1 MSRSTRLRTRPSAP
15 DTPRA
20 PRKSKKKEEL
30 DTYGLVEENGG
41 RPFQLIEGLPSSE
54 SLPQYKATL
63 THPLSVRD
71 SAVLYSSMLSSRR
84 TWISSEMFDMLWSK
98 QFLSPGEKER
108 LEQEG
113 IDPESVDASAAR
125 EKMHKLCD
133 CVMFGGPH
141 AFSIRMFIV
150 KNEETEKK
158 WNDAIEQ
165 KKRRKEDRKKQ
176 ELEDKKM
183 KQELRK
189 QQQWGKKQ
197 DSDSQSHVLE
207 LKSSVVPPVQAPG
220 TAAQALPEAKK
231 PPVKRRPRKEENLT
245 PARSRSHTP
254 QQRRTLHQ
262 SSEDQKMITNLN
274 LMAQKNAELN
284 SLMVIVAGGRATSQ
298 QVEEFKKY
306 IEKARKMPSPPGW
319 KPATPPTAAPLT
331 QNRIDAQQRVV
342 QANVTD
348 RKIVDTSRPI
358 IPPELP
364 TSRPPE
370 RPPIKTETQSSLSP
384 NGTPA
389 NGEAVPRQKRKYTK
403 RKNVDTVPEQEDKS
417 MQLTTFQLKYMD
429 NADIVFEYVE
439 NPNKRYSFPKDAI
452 LEPLEDGE
460 SYLMSW
466 ILIHNRK
473 EVEKYKEKRNKKL
486 AAAKGNKDEDQKV
499 EEEYNVFE
507 DPQCPEPLYT
517 AMTVK
522 LTNIHKKFQTIMI
535 NSVNPA
541 DKVRKQMS
549 AILERGTRLTGYNLW
564 FQLDAYDDSELA
576 ENLRGEL
583 KDYEAGF
590 RSKRQR
596 KQF

>member
-1 MSRSTRLRTRPSAP
+1 MSRSSRLRTRPEVSE
-15 DTPRA
+15 TSRTSK
-20 PRKSKKKEEL
+20 KSKKTEEL

-54 SLPQYKATL
+54 ALPQYKATL

-98 QFLSPGEKER
+98 QFLSPGEKQR
-108 LEQEG
+108 LEEEG

-141 AFSIRMFIV
+141 AFSVRLFIV

-176 ELEDKKM
+176 ELEDKKK

-189 QQQWGKKQ
+189 QQQWVRKQ
-197 DSDSQSHVLE
+197 GRDQPQPFPQTLQ
-207 LKSSVVPPVQAPG
+207 LKSSVTPAGAGSGSTVETQPDARKQ
-220 TAAQALPEAKK
+220 
-231 PPVKRRPRKEENLT
+231 PVKRRQRKDEALPT
-245 PARSRSHTP
+245 ARSQTP

-262 SSEDQKMITNLN
+262 STEDQKMITNLN
-274 LMAQKNAELN
+274 LMAQKNAGLN
-284 SLMVIVAGGRATSQ
+284 TLMVIVAGGRATSQ

-306 IEKARKMPSPPGW
+306 IEKARKMPSPLGW
-319 KPATPPTAAPLT
+319 KPVSSSPTTLTPQDTTGVSNAA
-331 QNRIDAQQRVV
+331 QHSIAE
-342 QANVTD
+342 
-348 RKIVDTSRPI
+348 RKIADKSRPI

-364 TSRPPE
+364 TSRLPE
-370 RPPIKTETQSSLSP
+370 APQVKVENPTTVSV
-384 NGTPA
+384 NGSA
-389 NGEAVPRQKRKYTK
+389 EPRQKRKYTK
-403 RKNVDTVPEQEDKS
+403 RKNVDTPPEPEDKS
-417 MQLTTFQLKYMD
+417 MQLTTFQQKYMH

-452 LEPLEDGE
+452 LEPLDDGE

-473 EVEKYKEKRNKKL
+473 EVEKYKEKRAKKL
-486 AAAKGNKDEDQKV
+486 AAAKSDKKNPEKP

-507 DPQCPEPLYT
+507 DLQCPEPLYT
-517 AMTVK
+517 TMTVK
-522 LTNIHKKFQTIMI
+522 LTNIHKKFKTIMS

-541 DKVRKQMS
+541 EKVRKHMS
-549 AILERGTRLTGYNLW
+549 IILERGTRLTGYNLW

-576 ENLRGEL
+576 ENLRCEL